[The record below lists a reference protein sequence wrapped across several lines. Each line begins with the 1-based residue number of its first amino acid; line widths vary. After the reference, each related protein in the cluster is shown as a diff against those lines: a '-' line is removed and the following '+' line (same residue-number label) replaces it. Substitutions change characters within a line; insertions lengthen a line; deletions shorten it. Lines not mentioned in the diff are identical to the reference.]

1 MTYFGFLIRF
11 LIIPIFFLS
20 LIVWIDRRR
29 GVAIPARFRAFNPY
43 VAILLNVVVAV
54 AYTTLWDNY
63 LVASGVWSYNPDL
76 VAGIVIG
83 YVPIEE
89 YTFFV
94 LQPILAGLW
103 LLLLLPRL
111 HFPADPSPLDRH
123 WRRLPLFILAILWTA
138 SLLVLLSGWAPGTY
152 LGLELVWALPPIM
165 LQVGFGGDILRR
177 YASLVLACLIPLT
190 IYLSLMDAIAIS
202 SGTWHIDPAQT
213 LPFLIGGVLPVEEL
227 VFFLLTNTLI
237 TLGMVLILSEESMER
252 IKSIKNQL
260 ISKPGNPVIR

>member
-11 LIIPIFFLS
+11 LIIPILFLS
-20 LIVWIDRRR
+20 LIVQIDRRR
-29 GVAIPARFRAFNPY
+29 GVAIPSHFRAFNPY
-43 VAILLNVVVAV
+43 VAILLNVVIAV

-76 VAGIVIG
+76 VAGIIIG

-89 YTFFV
+89 YIFFI
-94 LQPILAGLW
+94 LQPLLAGLW

-111 HFPADPSPLDRH
+111 HFPTAPSPLDPR

-177 YASLVLACLIPLT
+177 YARLVLACLAPLT
-190 IYLSLMDAIAIS
+190 IYLSLVDAIAIS

-213 LPFLIGGVLPVEEL
+213 LPFLIGGILPVEEM
-227 VFFLLTNTLI
+227 VFFLLTNTLV
-237 TLGMVLILSEESMER
+237 TFGMVLILSQEGMER
-252 IKSIKNQL
+252 IRSMRNQL
-260 ISKPGNPVIR
+260 ISQSDEQASG